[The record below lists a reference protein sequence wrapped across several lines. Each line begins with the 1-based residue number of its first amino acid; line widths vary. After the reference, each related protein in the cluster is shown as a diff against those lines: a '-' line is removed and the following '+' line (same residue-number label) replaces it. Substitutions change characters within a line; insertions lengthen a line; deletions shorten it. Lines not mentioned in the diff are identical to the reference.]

1 MGSKPSAFSPLSEG
15 NMDVSNMIG
24 ILVLIASYVCVGHPR
39 ALPSQHQ
46 QVPPSSHQP
55 PPQPQYPPQGYYP
68 PQPGYY
74 SEPQGYYPQQPQ
86 GYYPQ
91 QPQGYPQQYGG
102 GVGGFD
108 PITFAAL
115 GGLGGG
121 NGGGIDPTA
130 LLALGGGL
138 GGLGGGSPFD
148 PNSVLALTG
157 GLTGGTPGVAP
168 NDGLLGDPSLLA
180 IAGGMGNM
188 AGPYNGAGID
198 PMTLLAMNANG
209 IGGGIDGLLSAGL
222 GGDGAGLFGLML
234 GGEGMR
240 DPSKGIS
247 NLLDA
252 GIIRDGDDVDEDG
265 EPDHLVETR
274 HKIDDYLAKQW
285 LLGKRKLTVSVNYGN
300 MPLEYQYLNQYH
312 GFPNPLAGTPLGPR
326 FGLPGPAPLPPKPVA
341 PGPFHPPPPPPG
353 HHGGYPQPP
362 QHGYGP
368 PPPPTNHYAPPPHA
382 PPPPP
387 QYAPR
392 APQPARP
399 PQQPPAQPA

>member
-1 MGSKPSAFSPLSEG
+1 MGSDFCTLSEG
-15 NMDVSNMIG
+15 SMDVPYIFG
-24 ILVLIASYVCVGHPR
+24 ILILIASCVGY
-39 ALPSQHQ
+39 QHAPPPQ
-46 QVPPSSHQP
+46 HQVPPSHQSP
-55 PPQPQYPPQGYYP
+55 PQQPQYQPQGYYP
-68 PQPGYY
+68 PPQPGYY
-74 SEPQGYYPQQPQ
+74 PEPQQGYYPPQQPQ

-91 QPQGYPQQYGG
+91 QPQG

-108 PITFAAL
+108 PMTFAMGYAL

-121 NGGGIDPTA
+121 NGGIDPTA

-138 GGLGGGSPFD
+138 GGLGGGGSPFD

-157 GLTGGTPGVAP
+157 GLTGGIPGVEP

-209 IGGGIDGLLSAGL
+209 MGGGIDGLLSAGL

-247 NLLDA
+247 NMLDA
-252 GIIRDGDDVDEDG
+252 GIIRDGDDVDNDG

-326 FGLPGPAPLPPKPVA
+326 FGLPGPAPLPPRPVA
-341 PGPFHPPPPPPG
+341 PVYHPPPRPPGYRPAPHPSYQRPPPPPSYQPPRPHPYPEQEP
-353 HHGGYPQPP
+353 HHVPQPD
-362 QHGYGP
+362 QE
-368 PPPPTNHYAPPPHA
+368 PHH
-382 PPPPP
+382 
-387 QYAPR
+387 
-392 APQPARP
+392 
-399 PQQPPAQPA
+399 

>member
-247 NLLDA
+247 NMLDE
-252 GIIRDGDDVDEDG
+252 GIITQGDDVDEDG

-274 HKIDDYLAKQW
+274 HKIDDFSQTVVAGQTEVNCVCQLREHA
-285 LLGKRKLTVSVNYGN
+285 LGVSI
-300 MPLEYQYLNQYH
+300 
-312 GFPNPLAGTPLGPR
+312 
-326 FGLPGPAPLPPKPVA
+326 
-341 PGPFHPPPPPPG
+341 
-353 HHGGYPQPP
+353 PQPVPWFP
-362 QHGYGP
+362 QSP
-368 PPPPTNHYAPPPHA
+368 RRNSSWTKIWTSWTSSQTSPTSGSCLPSTSSPT
-382 PPPPP
+382 
-387 QYAPR
+387 R
-392 APQPARP
+392 L
-399 PQQPPAQPA
+399 

>member
-74 SEPQGYYPQQPQ
+74 SEPQGYYPPQQPQGYYPQQPQ

-168 NDGLLGDPSLLA
+168 NDALLGDPSLLA

-312 GFPNPLAGTPLGPR
+312 GFPNPLAGTPFGPR

-341 PGPFHPPPPPPG
+341 PVYRPPPPPA
-353 HHGGYPQPP
+353 GYRPP
-362 QHGYGP
+362 THGYGGP
-368 PPPPTNHYAPPPHA
+368 PPRPPPSYS
-382 PPPPP
+382 PPRPIPHP
-387 QYAPR
+387 EPEPR
-392 APQPARP
+392 PYPEP
-399 PQQPPAQPA
+399 EPHPEPLH

>member
-1 MGSKPSAFSPLSEG
+1 MGKPSAFCTLSEG
-15 NMDVSNMIG
+15 SMDILNMIG
-24 ILVLIASYVCVGHPR
+24 ILVFIASCAGQQHAQPPVAAHHQHHP
-39 ALPSQHQ
+39 
-46 QVPPSSHQP
+46 VPPAHQP
-55 PPQPQYPPQGYYP
+55 PPQPQGYYPPPQPGYYPEPQGYYP
-68 PQPGYY
+68 PQQPQGYY
-74 SEPQGYYPQQPQ
+74 PQPPQGYYPQQPQ

-91 QPQGYPQQYGG
+91 HPQG

-108 PITFAAL
+108 PMTFAAL

-121 NGGGIDPTA
+121 NGGIDPTA

-138 GGLGGGSPFD
+138 GGLGGGGSPFD
-148 PNSVLALTG
+148 PNSVLVLTG
-157 GLTGGTPGVAP
+157 GLTGGIPGVEP

-209 IGGGIDGLLSAGL
+209 MGGGIDGLLSAGL

-247 NLLDA
+247 NMLDA

-326 FGLPGPAPLPPKPVA
+326 FGLPGPVPLPPKPVA
-341 PGPFHPPPPPPG
+341 PVYRPPPPPA
-353 HHGGYPQPP
+353 GYRPAPHPSYQR
-362 QHGYGP
+362 P
-368 PPPPTNHYAPPPHA
+368 PPPPSYQPPRPH
-382 PPPPP
+382 PYPE
-387 QYAPR
+387 QESHHV
-392 APQPARP
+392 PQPDQEPR
-399 PQQPPAQPA
+399 Q